1 MLTVNRQPEIG
12 WFLME
17 NPLKTWLMF
26 MGLSINQPCLGGYG
40 LETQQLMAESTNYGT
55 WGLRLGKKM
64 CTHMTSTNQ
73 EWLVVHLP
81 LGKMMEWKSV
91 GMMKFPTEWNNKK
104 KVPNH
109 QPEECLAMIQF
120 VKLIRNHKM
129 QQTVMQFGSSCP
141 PVGHWWNKLQP
152 CFPHM
157 STIIRAFLPWI
168 FSHHHFTNSSHK
180 YHLDAPSAVKKCRR
194 HHSYLFIYYS
204 LLEDISI

>member
-1 MLTVNRQPEIG
+1 
-12 WFLME
+12 
-17 NPLKTWLMF
+17 
-26 MGLSINQPCLGGYG
+26 MGLSINQPFLGDYG

-55 WGLRLGKKM
+55 WGCGWVRKCVPTWHLQIKSGWWYTYPSEKWWSESQLGWWN
-64 CTHMTSTNQ
+64 SQLN
-73 EWLVVHLP
+73 
-81 LGKMMEWKSV
+81 GKI
-91 GMMKFPTEWNNKK
+91 K
-104 KVPNH
+104 KVPSH

-157 STIIRAFLPWI
+157 STIIWAFLPWI

-180 YHLDAPSAVKKCRR
+180 YHLDALWAVKKCRR
-194 HHSYLFIYYS
+194 HHLYLFIYYS